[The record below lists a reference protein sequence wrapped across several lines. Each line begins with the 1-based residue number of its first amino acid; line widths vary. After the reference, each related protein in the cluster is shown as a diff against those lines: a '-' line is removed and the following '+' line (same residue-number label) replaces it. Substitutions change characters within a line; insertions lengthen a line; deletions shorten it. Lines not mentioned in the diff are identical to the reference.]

1 MSATPSMSTHT
12 SHQDPSKPDRTLLI
26 DIEPIDL
33 TATIADREKMFELIP
48 HRHEMALLDRIVW
61 VSDNALTGVGAM
73 KINGDEFWVQGHFP
87 GKPMLPGV
95 LMVEAGAQ
103 LSCYLYNCQQKN
115 PQLAAFLRIE
125 NAAFRR
131 SVTTGEELFILCDV
145 VKSSA
150 RRFISD
156 IQGVVAGQVCFEARI
171 TGMSIGEFER

>member
-1 MSATPSMSTHT
+1 MSATPRT
-12 SHQDPSKPDRTLLI
+12 SAQPEPQDASKPDRPLLFDI
-26 DIEPIDL
+26 DSIDL
-33 TATIADREKMFELIP
+33 SLVRADRDKMFEMIP
-48 HRHEMALLDRIVW
+48 HRAEMALLDRIVW
-61 VSDNALTGVGAM
+61 ASESALTGVGAM
-73 KINGDEFWVQGHFP
+73 KIRGDEFWVQGHFP

-131 SVTTGEELFILCDV
+131 SVTTGEELYILCDV

-156 IQGVVAGQVCFEARI
+156 IQGIVDGQVCFEARI
-171 TGMSIGEFER
+171 SGMSLGDIER